1 MEGIKEAID
10 DLSYNE
16 LRELERNLKT
26 GMMKSLVK
34 EKIEEIDRRNARVC
48 ATCGKPLDA
57 FSLTN
62 FSLMF
67 GPEDFKKRASFC
79 AFDCLEHFIG
89 RLKKLHQ
96 KFNEGENDGI

>member
-10 DLSYNE
+10 DLNYNE
-16 LRELERNLKT
+16 LKALE
-26 GMMKSLVK
+26 KSLK
-34 EKIEEIDRRNARVC
+34 GGAIKSLIREKIEEIDRKNARVC
-48 ATCGKPLDA
+48 ATCGKYLDA

-89 RLKKLHQ
+89 RLKKLHK
-96 KFNEGENDGI
+96 KFNESGNNGI